1 MAKQLTDGS
10 AVEGSSHMKP
20 STDGAHNEP
29 PGGPRNESW
38 EYFRR
43 GLLYFALLCAA
54 VWISLYA
61 LYIRLPYLQSGSDIV
76 AMAKRSHSL
85 THPLFDNDA
94 HIRILVFGDSKTLAA
109 FNPRVFDDQLAQD
122 GISGK
127 VQSVNEG
134 LPGESRFVIY
144 LEQLLASGV
153 RPTHILAQFSP
164 VEADHETT
172 WSEWLQHDKMIVDTL
187 FPFRTLPRNL
197 ALFLFSAPGHGG
209 ISEFY
214 RESERLAEQ
223 VIRDRGY
230 FFIKGQSHFQ
240 GDRLPDDYRL
250 ATDTPTSTLS
260 RAIDTTSIA
269 FARLFALS
277 QRYGFKVIF
286 FPAPYRTG
294 EFAPAPI
301 RQPAVADIAA
311 RPEFVIAG
319 EDYWLMPPY
328 YFSDPIHTNTSGA
341 EIYSARLASLL
352 APLL

>member
-1 MAKQLTDGS
+1 MDKQLTDRP
-10 AVEGSSHMKP
+10 AVEGSSRVR
-20 STDGAHNEP
+20 DER
-29 PGGPRNESW
+29 PGGPQNESW

-54 VWISLYA
+54 IWISLYA
-61 LYIRLPYLQSGSDIV
+61 LYIRFPYLQSGSDIV
-76 AMAKRSHSL
+76 TTAKRSYSL
-85 THPLFDNDA
+85 THPLFDNAA

-109 FNPRVFDDQLAQD
+109 FNPRVFDDQLTQD
-122 GISGK
+122 GISGN
-127 VQSVNEG
+127 VQSFNEG
-134 LPGESRFVIY
+134 LPGERRFVVY
-144 LEQLLASGV
+144 LEQLLASGI

-187 FPFRTLPRNL
+187 FPYRTLPRNL
-197 ALFLFSAPGHGG
+197 ALFIFSAPGHRG

-214 RESERLAEQ
+214 RESARLAEQ

-230 FFIKGQSHFQ
+230 FFIQGQSHFQ
-240 GDRLPDDYRL
+240 GDRLPDEYRL
-250 ATDTPTSTLS
+250 ATDTPTRIFS
-260 RAIDTTSIA
+260 RTIDTTPIA
-269 FARLFALS
+269 FARLSALS

-301 RQPAVADIAA
+301 RHAVVEGIAA
-311 RPEFVIAG
+311 LPQFVIAG
-319 EDYWLMPPY
+319 EDYWLMPPR

-352 APLL
+352 APLLQPDDR

>member
-1 MAKQLTDGS
+1 
-10 AVEGSSHMKP
+10 
-20 STDGAHNEP
+20 
-29 PGGPRNESW
+29 
-38 EYFRR
+38 
-43 GLLYFALLCAA
+43 
-54 VWISLYA
+54 
-61 LYIRLPYLQSGSDIV
+61 
-76 AMAKRSHSL
+76 MAKRSHSL

-109 FNPRVFDDQLAQD
+109 FNPKVFDDQLARD

-134 LPGESRFVIY
+134 LPGERRFVVY
-144 LEQLLASGV
+144 LEQLLASGI

-172 WSEWLQHDKMIVDTL
+172 WREWLQHDKMIVDTL

-197 ALFLFSAPGHGG
+197 ALFIFSASEHGG

-214 RESERLAEQ
+214 RESARQAEQ

-230 FFIKGQSHFQ
+230 FFIRGQSHFQ

-250 ATDTPTSTLS
+250 ATDTPTRAFS
-260 RAIDTTSIA
+260 RAIDTTPIA
-269 FARLFALS
+269 FARLAALS

-286 FPAPYRTG
+286 FPTPYRIG

-301 RQPAVADIAA
+301 PHSAVAGIAA
-311 RPEFVIAG
+311 WPQFVIAG
-319 EDYWLMPPY
+319 EDYWLMPPR

-352 APLL
+352 APLLQPGDR